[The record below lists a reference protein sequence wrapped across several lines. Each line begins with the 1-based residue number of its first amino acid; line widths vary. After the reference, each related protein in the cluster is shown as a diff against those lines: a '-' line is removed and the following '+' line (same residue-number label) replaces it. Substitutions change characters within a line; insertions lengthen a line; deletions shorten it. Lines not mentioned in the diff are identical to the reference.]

1 MPGSAILMTYTV
13 STTSTHSQ
21 TELWNE
27 LSAGVSSGQF
37 NTQLWVMSNYNGAT
51 AMEGEFLCFL
61 FLYSFV
67 SDC

>member
-1 MPGSAILMTYTV
+1 MTYTI

-27 LSAGVSSGQF
+27 LSEGVSSGQF

-51 AMEGEFLCFL
+51 AMEGEFVCAPSL
-61 FLYSFV
+61 V
-67 SDC
+67 